1 VNRRN
6 GHSIKDLIDMSQT
19 KPSELREL
27 SESDLK
33 QRLEDA
39 RRSLTEMRFKK
50 AVTGQLENPSRIR
63 QTRRDISRMLTIL
76 TEKQGA

>member
-1 VNRRN
+1 
-6 GHSIKDLIDMSQT
+6 MSQT

-27 SESDLK
+27 SEADLK
-33 QRLEDA
+33 QRIDDA
-39 RRSLTEMRFKK
+39 RKSLTEMRFKK
-50 AVTGQLENPSRIR
+50 AIAGQLENPTRIR

>member
-1 VNRRN
+1 
-6 GHSIKDLIDMSQT
+6 MSQT

-63 QTRRDISRMLTIL
+63 HTRRDISRMLTIL

>member
-1 VNRRN
+1 
-6 GHSIKDLIDMSQT
+6 MSQT

-33 QRLEDA
+33 QRLDDA

>member
-1 VNRRN
+1 
-6 GHSIKDLIDMSQT
+6 MSQT

-33 QRLEDA
+33 QRLDDA
-39 RRSLTEMRFKK
+39 RRNLTEMRFKK

>member
-1 VNRRN
+1 
-6 GHSIKDLIDMSQT
+6 MSQT